1 MTSSDFQNT
10 TVDHKLIIMIF
21 ELKKRLRRVNRLFIV
36 TVAIPTTLAVIYYS
50 LVASNVYTSESQ
62 FVVRSP
68 ERQSSSPL
76 GALFRTAGFSRAQ
89 DDSYTVQ
96 DYILSR
102 DALGVLRDQI
112 KIDEAYSNTN
122 IDLISRFSGIDP
134 DKSFEALYKYYQK
147 MVKVQT
153 DSVSSITTL
162 TVKAFTAQDS
172 VNANR
177 LLLTQSEALVNRLNE
192 RGRQDMIKFA
202 QTEVTQSENKAKA
215 AALALSVYR
224 NQQGVIDPERQATAQ
239 LQQVAKLQDELIA
252 TTTQLAQ
259 LKTFTPDNPQIPS
272 LQNRAKTLENEI
284 SKENNRVTGGQK
296 SLTSKAA
303 DFQRLILE
311 SDFANK
317 QLASTLSSLENA
329 RNEAQ
334 RQQVYL
340 ERIAQPSFPDASQE
354 PRRIRSI
361 FAVFMLGLVAW
372 GISSMLLAGVRE
384 HQD

>member
-1 MTSSDFQNT
+1 MRASFKSRLLGVNKLFLLTVLVPTLLAIGYYGLLASD
-10 TVDHKLIIMIF
+10 
-21 ELKKRLRRVNRLFIV
+21 
-36 TVAIPTTLAVIYYS
+36 
-50 LVASNVYTSESQ
+50 VYTSESQ

-68 ERQSSSPL
+68 ERQSASPL

-96 DYILSR
+96 DYVLSR
-102 DALGVLRDQI
+102 DALGVLRDQL
-112 KIDEAYSNTN
+112 KLDKAYASNAV
-122 IDLISRFSGIDP
+122 DRFSRFAGLDP
-134 DKSFEALYKYYQK
+134 DNSFEALHRYYQK

-153 DSVSSITTL
+153 DSTSSITTL
-162 TVKAFTAQDS
+162 SVKAFTAQDA

-177 LLLTQSEALVNRLNE
+177 LLLAQSEALVNRLNE

-202 QTEVTQSENKAKA
+202 QAEVTQSESKAKA
-215 AALALSVYR
+215 AALALSTYR
-224 NQQGVIDPERQATAQ
+224 NQQGVVDPERQATVQ

-259 LKTFTPDNPQIPS
+259 LKAFTPQNPQIPA
-272 LQNRAKTLENEI
+272 LQNRAKTLESEI
-284 SKENNRVTGGQK
+284 TKETTKVTGGQK
-296 SLTSKAA
+296 SLANKAA
-303 DFQRLILE
+303 DFQRLALE

-317 QLASTLSSLENA
+317 QLGSTLTSLESA

-340 ERIAQPSFPDASQE
+340 ERVAQPSLPDVAQE
-354 PRRIRSI
+354 PRRLRSI
-361 FAVFMLGLVAW
+361 FATFILGLAAW
-372 GISSMLLAGVRE
+372 GILSMLLTGVRE